1 MKKSTKKLISIFL
14 TITMFVVSASSACAI
29 EQSQPDTTSGITLTD
44 ALSGEEDGFLYDGK
58 TEVLLGTYTETP
70 AASQGSTSITPYGYF
85 EYDRWKVYDQG
96 ITKKW
101 VYLSRPY
108 FIISVA
114 RGMTYK
120 ESEEITVS
128 ATISAEFGSGIPSAA
143 KSKVK
148 SAFKLNAS
156 GSKKVK
162 REITLSGPGKG
173 YSSRDFYYKKGRH
186 RHKIKIVKEH
196 VASEGI
202 GVVSTKTY
210 YSTVDDP
217 AIKCYSEDT
226 N

>member
-1 MKKSTKKLISIFL
+1 MKKSTEKLISIFL
-14 TITMFVVSASSACAI
+14 TITMFIVSVSSACAT
-29 EQSQPDTTSGITLTD
+29 EQCQPDTTSDSTITD

-58 TEVLLGTYTETP
+58 TEVLLGTYTEAPTTLQ
-70 AASQGSTSITPYGYF
+70 ALIGITPYGSF

-101 VYLSRPY
+101 VSLSRPY

-120 ESEEITVS
+120 KPETITS
-128 ATISAEFGSGIPSAA
+128 TISAKLGGDIPSAA

-148 SAFKLNAS
+148 SAFNLSAS
-156 GSKKVK
+156 GSKTIKK
-162 REITLSGPGKG
+162 EITSSDPGKG
-173 YSSRDFYYKKGRH
+173 YSSRDFYYKNGRH

-202 GVVSTKTY
+202 GVISTKTY
-210 YSTVDDP
+210 YSTVDIP
-217 AIKCYSEDT
+217 AIKCYFEDT

>member
-44 ALSGEEDGFLYDGK
+44 ALSSEEDGFLYDGK

-108 FIISVA
+108 FIISIA

-120 ESEEITVS
+120 KSETITS
-128 ATISAEFGSGIPSAA
+128 TISAKLGADIPSAA

-148 SAFKLNAS
+148 SAFNISAS
-156 GSKKVK
+156 GSKTVK
-162 REITLSGPGKG
+162 REITFSGPSKG
-173 YSSRDFYYKKGRH
+173 YSSRDFYYKNGRH

-217 AIKCYSEDT
+217 VIKCYSEDT